1 MNNKYV
7 CYFFFHAL
15 TYLHLFHWVFHNTHI
30 NPTDLW
36 FNLPGVSGKESE
48 EALRSGVDDVDL
60 VEGDRVD
67 HLLPL
72 LQLALGAL
80 HEPRTR
86 TWEYKEET
94 NELSCQ
100 QLEVTELPIM
110 FKCDNKK
117 LHF

>member
-1 MNNKYV
+1 MN
-7 CYFFFHAL
+7 CS
-15 TYLHLFHWVFHNTHI
+15 LFWDAHPYAINDSHTHI

-110 FKCDNKK
+110 FKCDMKNYTSGDKN
-117 LHF
+117 LNF